1 VQSAPASGLRQVLM
15 IEPSG
20 APEPDAAPARTSG
33 VRTSTVHPVVEILRA
48 RRERGDR
55 DDGYRVA
62 LAVEGGG
69 SRATLSGGMVL
80 GLAEAGLSGAFD
92 AVYGS
97 SAGTINGAWFVA
109 GATGRGIPAWYRPG
123 VMHRVTGVPRLA
135 LGRPLVDMRWVVDE
149 LYRRVVPLDW
159 AAVRGAA
166 TPLHP
171 LATDADSGA
180 SIDLSGLVHDD
191 ATLRDAVRA
200 STHLPILGGAPVE
213 LAGRRYLDAALAET
227 LPFRTPLAQ
236 GATHVLL
243 LRTRRVDDP
252 VRPPWRSG
260 DLLAR
265 ALLRRSAPG
274 AAAAW
279 RTRYERQLADE
290 ADLTGRHGDV
300 VHAVRPPAGTLDV
313 GQLETDEARLREA
326 VDVGRATGLAAV

>member
-1 VQSAPASGLRQVLM
+1 MRG
-15 IEPSG
+15 
-20 APEPDAAPARTSG
+20 ARTS
-33 VRTSTVHPVVEILRA
+33 VVHPVIEILRA

-55 DDGYRVA
+55 DDPHRVA

-80 GLAEAGLSGAFD
+80 GLAEAGLSSAFD
-92 AVYGS
+92 AVYGA
-97 SAGTINGAWFVA
+97 SAGTINGAWFVS
-109 GATGRGIPAWYRPG
+109 GGTGRGIPAWYRPG
-123 VMHRVTGVPRLA
+123 VMHRVTGIPRLA
-135 LGRPLVDMRWVVDE
+135 LGRPLVDMRWVVGE
-149 LYRRVVPLDW
+149 LYRRVVPMDW

-171 LATDADSGA
+171 MATDADTGA
-180 SIDLSGLVHDD
+180 SVDLSGHVHDD
-191 ATLRDAVRA
+191 ATLRDALRA
-200 STHLPILGGAPVE
+200 STHLPILGGPPVA

-243 LRTRRVDDP
+243 LRTRRDDDP

-274 AAAAW
+274 AALAW
-279 RTRYERQLADE
+279 RTRHERQLADE
-290 ADLTGRHGDV
+290 DDLRGRYADV
-300 VHAVRPPAGTLDV
+300 VHALRPPAGSRDV

-326 VDVGRATGLAAV
+326 VEAGREVALRAV

>member
-1 VQSAPASGLRQVLM
+1 MPLINHGRVTRWG
-15 IEPSG
+15 PSREHRG
-20 APEPDAAPARTSG
+20 
-33 VRTSTVHPVVEILRA
+33 VHPVVEILRA

-55 DDGYRVA
+55 DDPYRVA

-80 GLAEAGLSGAFD
+80 GLAEAGLSAAFD
-92 AVYGS
+92 AVYGA

-109 GATGRGIPAWYRPG
+109 GATDRGIPAWYRPG
-123 VMHRVTGVPRLA
+123 VMHRVTGISRLA
-135 LGRPLVDMRWVVDE
+135 LGRPLVDMRWVVDD

-159 AAVRGAA
+159 AAVRSAA

-171 LATDADSGA
+171 MATDADSGA
-180 SIDLSGLVHDD
+180 SVDLAELVHDD
-191 ATLRDAVRA
+191 GSLRDAVRA
-200 STHLPILGGAPVE
+200 STHLPILGGPPVE

-243 LRTRRVDDP
+243 LRTRRADDP
-252 VRPPWRSG
+252 VRRPWRSG

-290 ADLTGRHGDV
+290 DDLAGTYADV
-300 VHAVRPPAGTLDV
+300 VHALRPPSGTRAV
-313 GQLETDEARLREA
+313 SQLETDEAVLRDA
-326 VDVGRATGLAAV
+326 VEVGRAVALRAM

>member
-1 VQSAPASGLRQVLM
+1 
-15 IEPSG
+15 
-20 APEPDAAPARTSG
+20 
-33 VRTSTVHPVVEILRA
+33 VHPVIEILRA

-55 DDGYRVA
+55 DDPYRVA

-80 GLAEAGLSGAFD
+80 GLAEAGLSTVFD
-92 AVYGS
+92 AVYGA

-109 GATGRGIPAWYRPG
+109 GATDRGIPAWYRPG
-123 VMHRVTGVPRLA
+123 VMHRVTGIPRLA

-149 LYRRVVPLDW
+149 LYRRVVPMDW

-171 LATDADSGA
+171 MATDADTGDSV
-180 SIDLSGLVHDD
+180 DLSDHVHDD
-191 ATLRDAVRA
+191 GSLRDALRA
-200 STHLPILGGAPVE
+200 STHLPILGGPPVA

-243 LRTRRVDDP
+243 LRTRRADNP

-265 ALLRRSAPG
+265 TVLGRSAPG
-274 AAAAW
+274 AALAW
-279 RTRYERQLADE
+279 RTRYERQLTDE
-290 ADLTGRHGDV
+290 DDLTGRYADV
-300 VHAVRPPAGTLDV
+300 VHALRPPAGTRPV
-313 GQLETDEARLREA
+313 SQLETDEAHLREA
-326 VDVGRATGLAAV
+326 VDVGQQVVLDAFAAGR